1 VEMGTSPPPQS
12 ISTQT
17 YDALPFNTKQ
27 EEIIPVVPD
36 RFTTPEPNKM
46 ERRPHYRSN
55 SQLQQESERYRSA
68 NDLRYH
74 DGFGLDPYSAGLVT
88 KRPNF
93 INELRM
99 LQLVSIY
106 GNT

>member
-1 VEMGTSPPPQS
+1 MGTSPPPQS

-106 GNT
+106 GNI